1 MVLVRKHAFERR
13 FAEIVNAERL
23 ERRAHSQI
31 GFGSAITRSRS
42 LSRQH
47 TIPEERIWVP
57 GLLPTFRSP
66 SWGAPVEPNSSFQN
80 RSSEK
85 NDPVAGSRP
94 HQTDT
99 RHLNQQLNQATPE
112 VGDDARSVAPDEAPP
127 NEDGLR
133 EHTSHTDD
141 DVHIS
146 FAYNSRNDS
155 ENPQSNPEP
164 GRMLSP
170 YTNVLNRATTLGELE
185 QSPSADGSVRDDFR
199 LNLLHKLHRNSTFHN
214 LTEAER
220 QKLGGAEYRAVSLLA
235 IIVPIYFFLWQLLGG
250 LGVGAYLARNKASV
264 TESNGLNPW
273 FVSSQ
278 SLFCGCL
285 KQLMPSPW
293 FGVF

>member
-1 MVLVRKHAFERR
+1 
-13 FAEIVNAERL
+13 
-23 ERRAHSQI
+23 
-31 GFGSAITRSRS
+31 
-42 LSRQH
+42 
-47 TIPEERIWVP
+47 
-57 GLLPTFRSP
+57 
-66 SWGAPVEPNSSFQN
+66 
-80 RSSEK
+80 
-85 NDPVAGSRP
+85 
-94 HQTDT
+94 
-99 RHLNQQLNQATPE
+99 
-112 VGDDARSVAPDEAPP
+112 VAPDEAPP